1 MTCENVDTSGFS
13 AAYVRCLIIAWHH
26 VGVASEKRCARN
38 FVLPEEL
45 RAFIFYIMIQLTT

>member
-1 MTCENVDTSGFS
+1 VTCENVDTSGFS